1 MKKVE
6 FDDLILKNI
15 PKIIIEKKKKKIL
28 FHYLEIKI

>member
-15 PKIIIEKKKKKIL
+15 PKIIIEKKKKKNSLSL
-28 FHYLEIKI
+28 FRN